1 METPVAEKQK
11 GVTLNDLAEIDPE
24 LLTGKS
30 SDAVKAPDLPSL
42 PEKKGA
48 KAEEPAAVTRDIPTE
63 INLDKNEEAM
73 DKGKRKRNAGIF
85 FVVFGVILVLI
96 IAALSFALDTGMDES
111 FISPLTIN
119 GRDISSGEFSFM
131 YHYELLS
138 EGVVKVPISCFV
150 SKPLHKPQCRISCI
164 FFI

>member
-1 METPVAEKQK
+1 MKGKNKKSNDNNPARVPEVNGQILNNEVLESSEGTPTNDFMETPVAEKQK

-63 INLDKNEEAM
+63 INLCSIRRYPGAHYRCIVIRPRHRH
-73 DKGKRKRNAGIF
+73 GR
-85 FVVFGVILVLI
+85 VFYKPSHHQRQRYLQRRVQLHV
-96 IAALSFALDTGMDES
+96 
-111 FISPLTIN
+111 PL
-119 GRDISSGEFSFM
+119 
-131 YHYELLS
+131 
-138 EGVVKVPISCFV
+138 
-150 SKPLHKPQCRISCI
+150 
-164 FFI
+164 